1 MDIKEI
7 IEKQIQTWYNED
19 TDKRCV
25 IVIAAEDRDNNK
37 TALSMSVMGKSGNLK
52 VAVAQAVNSDEHFPK
67 ILDDAVKIALVE
79 KIMRD
84 IKKTE
89 EEKK

>member
-7 IEKQIQTWYNED
+7 IEKQVQDWYNGN

-25 IVIAAEDRDNNK
+25 IVIAAEAQENK
-37 TALSMSVMGKSGNLK
+37 TVLSTSILGKALNIK
-52 VAVAQAVNSDEHFPK
+52 VAVAQAINSNEYLPK

>member
-25 IVIAAEDRDNNK
+25 IVIAAEDRGNNK
-37 TALSMSVMGKSGNLK
+37 TALSMSVMGKYGNLK
-52 VAVAQAVNSDEHFPK
+52 MAVAQAVNSDEHFPK

-79 KIMRD
+79 KIMSD
-84 IKKTE
+84 IKGKE